1 MCIFL
6 QDDNLKLQKNSIC
19 INVTGMLISAN
30 STSGAIAQ
38 QRGRTSSREQ
48 QHLKFLQLSLQE
60 ACVLEP

>member
-1 MCIFL
+1 MFL
-6 QDDNLKLQKNSIC
+6 QDDNLKLQKTSIC
-19 INVTGMLISAN
+19 INVMDMFISVN
-30 STSGAIAQ
+30 STSGAVAQ